1 MGANNA
7 VEMLEVAKQECGRL
21 ERENAKLKR
30 NNFVYAEAFNV
41 LAAERDAALAV
52 RDELVM
58 LIRTSPAEWSTS
70 EGVDIIVRGVEERE
84 MNETLAKSPT
94 QSLAKH
100 DAGIRAAE
108 RDGLLAIITAAS
120 LAAADSYRD
129 DRNFGHDGSP
139 YYNGGKHMA
148 GIMRGIL
155 TTSPAQ
161 SLANLQAALVLE
173 YIDGPEH
180 AESLRE
186 AAEKAWVEARS
197 HSDAFY
203 DPALDE
209 AINPYR
215 KIEPERTFEELMQDD
230 RIRYTARRDA
240 KGCIRLSGGQ
250 GALVAGPEDTR
261 VEVQAWFDRAGGAK
275 WAAQYKAA
283 LNLIDKELAAEY
295 RKTEAEGKK

>member
-84 MNETLAKSPT
+84 MNEALAKSPT

-186 AAEKAWVEARS
+186 VRCEVFRGLAGYFGQSDGSTWKDSLLAQMMREEAEKIS
-197 HSDAFY
+197 
-203 DPALDE
+203 
-209 AINPYR
+209 
-215 KIEPERTFEELMQDD
+215 
-230 RIRYTARRDA
+230 
-240 KGCIRLSGGQ
+240 
-250 GALVAGPEDTR
+250 
-261 VEVQAWFDRAGGAK
+261 
-275 WAAQYKAA
+275 
-283 LNLIDKELAAEY
+283 
-295 RKTEAEGKK
+295 KTTESETNHE

>member
-1 MGANNA
+1 
-7 VEMLEVAKQECGRL
+7 MLERTIDLRAIQARIEDCASYNFGLR
-21 ERENAKLKR
+21 NADQ
-30 NNFVYAEAFNV
+30 
-41 LAAERDAALAV
+41 LAHVDAPDLLNAL
-52 RDELVM
+52 RK
-58 LIRTSPAEWSTS
+58 
-70 EGVDIIVRGVEERE
+70 VE
-84 MNETLAKSPT
+84 
-94 QSLAKH
+94 
-100 DAGIRAAE
+100 AE
-108 RDGLLAIITAAS
+108 RDGLLATVEAA
-120 LAAADSYRD
+120 LDSSEVEGYEHD
-129 DRNFGHDGSP
+129 DWVWLNEANQILDSIRAIVNDG
-139 YYNGGKHMA
+139 
-148 GIMRGIL
+148 
-155 TTSPAQ
+155 PAQ
-161 SLANLQAALVLE
+161 SLANHDAALLAEVARLTRI
-173 YIDGPEH
+173 IDGYDRTPAEQRAADAEAMVERVRASADEWWSLYDSEVTEH

-295 RKTEAEGKK
+295 RKTEPEGS